1 MREAEERRQQDTHY
15 CLLELRVAKWQVRCV
30 VGWGGGYDGW
40 VVHVVAVSQNV
51 RPSVTY
57 GDIPLKPIYWYCSA
71 YFVSFLDEAEMS
83 VPLVYKAWRHC
94 GEPGQRR
101 RFGMFTVVSCMGEG
115 RMWLPLNLRGVR
127 EVNKHHVILYSHGDF
142 RSHQGV
148 VKLTSPNHKVF
159 TTTNGPN
166 LNRPRHEQ

>member
-40 VVHVVAVSQNV
+40 VIHVVAVSQNV

-57 GDIPLKPIYWYCSA
+57 GDIPLKLIYWYCSA

-83 VPLVYKAWRHC
+83 VPLVYKAWR
-94 GEPGQRR
+94 
-101 RFGMFTVVSCMGEG
+101 
-115 RMWLPLNLRGVR
+115 
-127 EVNKHHVILYSHGDF
+127 
-142 RSHQGV
+142 
-148 VKLTSPNHKVF
+148 
-159 TTTNGPN
+159 
-166 LNRPRHEQ
+166 